1 MKLRTIWLTPDIN
14 FHGTFLGGC
23 LASVA
28 SGGRWHGRLLWRRYA
43 WHMFCLYFQFDRYD
57 HSSLDVFDSLLMW
70 ECSWVGWNVL
80 ECSVELSLVNFS
92 VLSLERVAFELLF
105 LCILLTPCARLPPL
119 PPKMP
124 TSAKFMI
131 IPRSDPTNSTPKQMP
146 TFACAYLAH
155 I

>member
-14 FHGTFLGGC
+14 FHGTFLGAVWH
-23 LASVA
+23 LWQVA
-28 SGGRWHGRLLWRRYA
+28 ACGIGDCCGDGTFNLTDMTTAVL
-43 WHMFCLYFQFDRYD
+43 M
-57 HSSLDVFDSLLMW
+57 SSILCW
-70 ECSWVGWNVL
+70 CENVL
-80 ECSVELSLVNFS
+80 ELAGMCSVELSLVNFS
-92 VLSLERVAFELLF
+92 VLSLERFAFELLF

-146 TFACAYLAH
+146 TFAGAYLAH
-155 I
+155 M